1 MQAAK
6 VTDNQNQI
14 SAAGRLAAENYDL
27 EKSEEARKKAQQ
39 ESEQQGKNQRL
50 LLNLLLRSWR
60 T

>member
-27 EKSEEARKKAQQ
+27 EKSEEARKSSTR
-39 ESEQQGKNQRL
+39 E
-50 LLNLLLRSWR
+50 
-60 T
+60 

>member
-27 EKSEEARKKAQQ
+27 KSQKKPEKSSTRE
-39 ESEQQGKNQRL
+39 
-50 LLNLLLRSWR
+50 
-60 T
+60 